1 MQNAR
6 DLRTNIQPLVASEK
20 QRSFEVS
27 TNSDSNRSVQR
38 LKELILALTLVMEA
52 AEQSLLS
59 EFKLGTDFYDNVSRF
74 EILMIKRALNQ
85 AEGNQRKAAQ
95 LLGIKA
101 TTLNSKVKR
110 YGVKAVS

>member
-6 DLRTNIQPLVASEK
+6 GLRTNIQLLVASEE
-20 QRSFEVS
+20 QRSYEAS
-27 TNSDSNRSVQR
+27 TSSDFKRSVQR
-38 LKELILALTLVMEA
+38 LKELTLALTLVIDA

-59 EFKLGTDFYDNVSRF
+59 EFTLGTDFYDNVSRF

-85 AEGNQRKAAQ
+85 AGGNQRKAAQ

-110 YGVKAVS
+110 YGVEAVS

>member
-1 MQNAR
+1 MQSAR
-6 DLRTNIQPLVASEK
+6 GLRTNIQLLVAGEE
-20 QRSFEVS
+20 QRSFEGS
-27 TNSDSNRSVQR
+27 TNSDSNRSVLR

-74 EILMIKRALNQ
+74 EILMIKRALSQ

-101 TTLNSKVKR
+101 TTLNTKIKR
-110 YGVKAVS
+110 YGMRAVS